1 MVSDLLREHLR
12 HHCRLTLRKAQHP
25 QKMFRRKK
33 GQHLTKLHQIAL
45 FIGLPDGEVFLH
57 HLTTHP
63 TRDPTNHPST
73 PITQH
78 LTPRW

>member
-1 MVSDLLREHLR
+1 
-12 HHCRLTLRKAQHP
+12 
-25 QKMFRRKK
+25 MFRRKK
-33 GQHLTKLHQIAL
+33 GQHLTKLRQIAL